1 MITTNTT
8 QAQHQV
14 HVLPDGQET
23 GGLSGAPLLA
33 VSTRAVHRVLA

>member
-1 MITTNTT
+1 MIATNTT

-14 HVLPDGQET
+14 HVQPAGQET

-33 VSTRAVHRVLA
+33 VSTRAVHRVPA